1 MTTLT
6 LKVPVEL
13 AAKLNRVSA
22 ARRVSKSRI
31 IREALEKSLHGTEKN
46 KPVSVY
52 DLMKHGCG
60 IVKGGPADRSTNKK
74 YMAGYGR

>member
-22 ARRVSKSRI
+22 ARRISKSRI
-31 IREALEKSLHGTEKN
+31 IREALERSLATAEKN
-46 KPVSVY
+46 KPVSAY
-52 DLMKHGCG
+52 DLMKDGLG
-60 IVKGGPADRSTNKK
+60 IVHGGPRDLSTNKK
-74 YMAGYGR
+74 HMAGFGQ